1 MQTEVV
7 HDRKD
12 QKFYAIIEGKEA
24 YLRYLIFYENVMDMI
39 KTYVPNELRGRG
51 IAGVIVEQGL
61 KFALENNFRVIPSC
75 SYVDTYIER
84 HPAYKTLLTE

>member
-1 MQTEVV
+1 MQAEVR
-7 HDRKD
+7 HDPKE
-12 QKFYAIIEGKEA
+12 QKFYAVIEGKEA
-24 YLRYLIFYENVMDMI
+24 YLRYLVFDDNVMDMI

-61 KFALENNFRVIPSC
+61 KFALENNFKVIPSC

-84 HPAYKTLLTE
+84 HPVYKTLLAE